1 MIVLINNIIDFIII
15 YSSNNFRSISIVHK
29 LDLFSKTTK
38 YNFESFQIFLSWTEI
53 KKVIYIYIY
62 IYILYITDN
71 GAVKCNTVHIKAFMS
86 AC

>member
-1 MIVLINNIIDFIII
+1 MIVFINNIADFII

-38 YNFESFQIFLSWTEI
+38 YNFLSFQIFLSWTEI
-53 KKVIYIYIY
+53 KKVIYII
-62 IYILYITDN
+62 DN